1 MSQTD
6 PKPSKSDILND
17 LASNWQDP
25 EEILEQVESQKEA
38 RLAPGSDYEPPRTH
52 VEKKLAEIYAEL
64 LGREQVGIN
73 DNFFEAGGD
82 SILATQVLS
91 RVFNTFQVEIP
102 LEALFSGDFTVAG
115 LSTLIEEYQIKQADE
130 KELADELAELSQL
143 SDEEVKALL
152 AEEEQE

>member
-1 MSQTD
+1 MSQTR
-6 PKPSKSDILND
+6 PEPSKSDIFND

-25 EEILEQVESQKEA
+25 EEILEQVEAKKEA
-38 RLAPGSDYEPPRTH
+38 RPVTVTAVEPPRTP

-64 LGREQVGIN
+64 LGREQVGIH
-73 DNFFEAGGD
+73 DDFFETGGD

-91 RVFNTFQVEIP
+91 RIFNTFQVEIP
-102 LEALFSGDFTVAG
+102 LEALFSGNFTVAG
-115 LSTLIEEYQIKQADE
+115 LSMLIEEYQIKQADE

-152 AEEEQE
+152 AEEENE